1 MNANARKLR
10 EYLLSFYEAD
20 EWPTLLSQAAE
31 WAETEPLR
39 GLKILDSTP
48 VYRNTM
54 AQYMALLA
62 AGAEVFVPRRQA
74 LPFDENVM
82 AALPGFGIE
91 VLENKRDDFDVI
103 LDCAGLHSGLRPT
116 LGVSELTRSG
126 AYRYERS
133 MRPVFLA
140 DAGRIKKIET
150 VLGTGES
157 FFRALDG
164 LGYDS
169 WEGKKLLVVGY
180 GKVGSGIVLYAL
192 RHGMRVT
199 VADIADKRDTL
210 PDGVRFLPMSAR
222 EEFKSSVAEELTR
235 EAISS
240 WCVVTATGH
249 WHALRHAMDAAA
261 VCRSEALLAN
271 MGVEDEFG
279 PSYPA
284 ERLLNGKKPLNFM
297 LSEPTSMRFIETT
310 MALHNAGALELLI
323 PDLPPGIMEPPVDV
337 EERLLSAARRGR
349 LAADLAVLGGC

>member
-1 MNANARKLR
+1 MNANARNLR
-10 EYLLSFYEAD
+10 RYLLSFYQAD
-20 EWPTLLSQAAE
+20 EWPTLLSQADE
-31 WAETEPLR
+31 WSKSEPLG
-39 GLKILDSTP
+39 GLKILDATP

-62 AGAEVFVPRRQA
+62 AGARVFVSRRQA
-74 LPFDENVM
+74 LPADESVM
-82 AALPGFGIE
+82 DELPRFGIE
-91 VLENKRDDFDVI
+91 IVEDKRDDFDVV
-103 LDCAGLHSGLRPT
+103 LDCAGIHAGLHPA

-157 FFRALDG
+157 FFRALEH
-164 LGYDS
+164 LGHGDV
-169 WEGKKLLVVGY
+169 EGKKLLVFGY
-180 GKVGSGIVLYAL
+180 GKVGRGIVLYAL
-192 RHGMRVT
+192 RRGMRVS
-199 VADIADKRDTL
+199 VADVVDKSAEL
-210 PDGVRFLPMSAR
+210 PAGVEFLPMPVGGSKAAMAR
-222 EEFKSSVAEELTR
+222 ELTR
-235 EAISS
+235 IAASS

-249 WHALRHAMDAAA
+249 WHALRHAMDAQA

-284 ERLLNGKKPLNFM
+284 ERLLNGKKPLNF
-297 LSEPTSMRFIETT
+297 LLAEPTSMRFIETT

-323 PDLPPGIMEPPVDV
+323 PDLPHGIIEPSPDV
-337 EERLLSAARRGR
+337 EERLLQAARSGR
-349 LAADLAVLGGC
+349 LAADLALLD

>member
-1 MNANARKLR
+1 MNANAQTLR
-10 EYLLSFYEAD
+10 RYLLSFYEAD

-31 WAETEPLR
+31 WAVTEPLS
-39 GLKILDSTP
+39 GLKILVATP
-48 VYRNTM
+48 VFRNTM

-62 AGAEVFVPRRQA
+62 AGAEVFVSRRQA
-74 LPFDENVM
+74 LPADASVM
-82 AALPGFGIE
+82 EALPDFG
-91 VLENKRDDFDVI
+91 VNVVENKRDDFDVI
-103 LDCAGLHSGLRPT
+103 LDCAGVHAALHPV

-133 MRPVFLA
+133 MYPVFLA
-140 DAGRIKKIET
+140 DAGRIKKIEA

-157 FFRALDG
+157 FFRALDQ
-164 LGYDS
+164 LGYGS
-169 WEGKKLLVVGY
+169 WQGKKLMVFGY
-180 GKVGSGIVLYAL
+180 GKVGRGIVLYAL

-199 VADIADKRDTL
+199 VADIADKRGEL
-210 PDGVRFLPMSAR
+210 PDGVRFLPMSAGGS
-222 EEFKSSVAEELTR
+222 KSAASEELTR
-235 EAISS
+235 EAVSA

-323 PDLPPGIMEPPVDV
+323 PDLPHGIIEPSSDV
-337 EERLLSAARRGR
+337 EDRLLLAARRGR
-349 LAADLAVLGGC
+349 LAADLALLN